1 MQILCQLV
9 SNIEVL
15 DKTKLKSNVIMQMS
29 RSERERDGSAADLPV
44 ARWSAADRRTLWRRG
59 RPRSGRLEPPTGRRI
74 DADVHGDQPHPRA
87 TRSTDGRFDAAPQG
101 EPLPHLLWYK
111 VSRPLNFIVDL
122 SSIELG
128 GAGRARDQR
137 RKTQRPLGSA
147 GAQHPAG
154 RFRHLHLSGHQSV
167 RIHQRVLH
175 HPSRP

>member
-1 MQILCQLV
+1 MQILCKLV

-87 TRSTDGRFDAAPQG
+87 TRSTDGRFDAAPQVRLPRRAPAPP
-101 EPLPHLLWYK
+101 PL
-111 VSRPLNFIVDL
+111 VQ
-122 SSIELG
+122 G
-128 GAGRARDQR
+128 
-137 RKTQRPLGSA
+137 
-147 GAQHPAG
+147 
-154 RFRHLHLSGHQSV
+154 QS
-167 RIHQRVLH
+167 
-175 HPSRP
+175 PT